1 MNPRPCRPEPEER
14 TLPRFAEELLLLFL
28 NEDAGDL
35 ASVPEP
41 DLRHA
46 LAGAVLMDLALENRI
61 DTDLERLVVVDP
73 APVGDDLLDP
83 VLARV
88 AESEGTH
95 DAEYWVRRVAE
106 DGDRIRATALT
117 RLVAAGIL
125 QSAEEGAML
134 PSSKVA
140 HARRYP
146 TADGEAEQEVRLR
159 IMGVLFGGDI
169 PGPRDVVIICLAD
182 ACGIFERMLSKA
194 ERDEARDRIGLVR
207 RMDLIGQ
214 AVTRAVRD
222 SGEAA
227 APAPPRA
234 REIPAVKGAPL
245 IGSAREAAR
254 DIRGFLA
261 EKYLELGPVFEIRL
275 LRRRILVLAGAEA
288 NRFVH
293 RKGRLHFSSCE
304 PYRGLADSLR
314 ASRLMLNMDG
324 REHVAMRK
332 AFAPAFGRA
341 RFHEFLGPAAE
352 TARRRVAE
360 WPRGEPIAPLLSIQR
375 IIADQTGEILTG
387 EPVSGYLEDIVT
399 FLETSLATV
408 VTRQL
413 PMFLFAR
420 KFGKARDRIE
430 GLARKTL
437 RAHMP
442 GGPRHG
448 SGDMISDLIDLHRA
462 DPQFMPETDMNAMA
476 LSPYLVS
483 IETVANTC
491 AFTLYAILKHPDLM
505 ARIVAEADE
514 FFAGAP
520 TVERLGRLDVT
531 HRVVLESLR
540 MYPAAPVV
548 FRKVANSFDFAGYHV
563 PAGESLFVATTVTHR
578 LPEFFPDP
586 DRFDIDRYLPDRAEH
601 RQPNAFVPFG
611 VGTHRCLGNGFA
623 EAQTLLT
630 IAAILHAAEL
640 ELDPPGYELKM
651 TNVPTPRPARSFRF
665 KVKRLR

>member
-1 MNPRPCRPEPEER
+1 M
-14 TLPRFAEELLLLFL
+14 LRFAGELLLLLL
-28 NEDAGDL
+28 NEDAGVL
-35 ASVPEP
+35 AFVPEA
-41 DLRHA
+41 DLHHA
-46 LAGAVLMDLALENRI
+46 LAGAVLMDLALENRL
-61 DTDLERLVVVDP
+61 DADLDRLVVVDP
-73 APVGDDLLDP
+73 TPLGDDLLDP
-83 VLARV
+83 ALARV
-88 AESEGTH
+88 AESEETH
-95 DAEYWVRRVAE
+95 DAGYWVHRIAE
-106 DGDRIRATALT
+106 GGDGIRAEALA
-117 RLVAAGIL
+117 RLVEAGVL

-134 PSSKVA
+134 PSPKVA
-140 HARRYP
+140 RARRYP
-146 TADGEAEQEVRLR
+146 TVDGEAEQQEVRLR
-159 IMGVLFGGDI
+159 IMGVLFGDDI
-169 PGPRDVVIICLAD
+169 PSPRDVVIICLAD
-182 ACGIFERMLSKA
+182 ACGVFERVLSKA
-194 ERDEARDRIGLVR
+194 ECDEARERIDLVR

-227 APAPPRA
+227 TPAPPRD

-332 AFAPAFGRA
+332 AFAPAFGRT

-360 WPRGEPIAPLLSIQR
+360 WPRGEPIAPLFSIQQ

-387 EPVSGYLEDIVT
+387 EPVSEYLEDIVT
-399 FLETSLATV
+399 FLETSLTTV

-430 GLARKTL
+430 ELAHKIL

-442 GGPRHG
+442 GGPYHD

-476 LSPYLVS
+476 LSPYLS
-483 IETVANTC
+483 AS
-491 AFTLYAILKHPDLM
+491 KPS
-505 ARIVAEADE
+505 
-514 FFAGAP
+514 P
-520 TVERLGRLDVT
+520 TR
-531 HRVVLESLR
+531 
-540 MYPAAPVV
+540 
-548 FRKVANSFDFAGYHV
+548 
-563 PAGESLFVATTVTHR
+563 
-578 LPEFFPDP
+578 
-586 DRFDIDRYLPDRAEH
+586 
-601 RQPNAFVPFG
+601 
-611 VGTHRCLGNGFA
+611 
-623 EAQTLLT
+623 
-630 IAAILHAAEL
+630 
-640 ELDPPGYELKM
+640 
-651 TNVPTPRPARSFRF
+651 ARSRST
-665 KVKRLR
+665 RS